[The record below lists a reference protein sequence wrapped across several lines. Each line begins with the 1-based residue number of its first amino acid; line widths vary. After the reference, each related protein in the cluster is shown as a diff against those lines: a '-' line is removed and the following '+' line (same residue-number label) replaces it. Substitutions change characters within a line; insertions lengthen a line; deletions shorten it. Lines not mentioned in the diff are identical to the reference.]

1 MADRAENN
9 KVPTRNAPNSDQEPQ
24 RSRGP
29 DDRPT
34 PPPRDEMNRKTAPG
48 RDAAAP
54 SSPDSAANRIRATE
68 SLFARTIND
77 FCNKICHNRT
87 QAPQQKSFDNVIS
100 AGKQCRRQFET
111 ERLSSL
117 KIDEQLNFCGL
128 LDRQTRRLFA
138 L

>member
-48 RDAAAP
+48 RDSAAP

-77 FCNKICHNRT
+77 FCNKIGT
-87 QAPQQKSFDNVIS
+87 ELPIPNVRSSI
-100 AGKQCRRQFET
+100 ANGGKTDKICSMRVLRILTLSGHLLVPGWWVT
-111 ERLSSL
+111 EP
-117 KIDEQLNFCGL
+117 LN
-128 LDRQTRRLFA
+128 A
-138 L
+138 AEIV